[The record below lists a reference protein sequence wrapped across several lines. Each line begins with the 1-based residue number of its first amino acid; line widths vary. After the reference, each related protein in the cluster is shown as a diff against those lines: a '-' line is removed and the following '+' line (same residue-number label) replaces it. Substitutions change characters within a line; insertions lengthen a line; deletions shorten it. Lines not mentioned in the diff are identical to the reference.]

1 MKTILLFTAVV
12 AGALCGHDYRQEFQQ
27 AYNKFAE
34 FDGLLMSEPPQVA
47 AQRYKS
53 FVEYAQLV
61 DKVNDDDSVPYV
73 AEKNFLSILT
83 AEERSGHLGFNV
95 SGHESDRTVSVEK
108 RSGSVKVA
116 ASRDFSNKISGIKNQ
131 GNCGSCWTF
140 AATAALEGEMY
151 FQNSKQGVSLSE
163 QEYMDCATPRDGC
176 NGGWMEDCYTYT
188 RKSGRIAPTSAVPY
202 KGKDSRSCRYT
213 SKANAMDTAGVTLT
227 GNINIQGDSS
237 LLQYA
242 NAHIVS
248 VAVYVNNNFM
258 IYSKG
263 VYVDNTCNTSPNH
276 AVAVV
281 GYGQE
286 NGRKYWRVRNSWG
299 TGWGSNGYVLMDRE
313 KNNMCMI
320 SSYSHIPEIKC
331 TNEDDCNP
339 ANPDDDSDDSDDG
352 DDGDDGD
359 DSNDGDDDGDQKLC
373 LHKIN
378 LGSCSKTKA
387 AAKKI
392 CEDKKIS
399 EEECVITKVKKCF
412 YAPSG
417 KDSGKNFVEVMMPCG
432 DDSGDE
438 GGDEEKCDAGAG
450 LVLCSDCNCC
460 KHEHMCYERVM

>member
-1 MKTILLFTAVV
+1 MKTILLLTAVL
-12 AGALCGHDYRQEFQQ
+12 AGALCFHDYRQEFQE

-61 DKVNDDDSVPYV
+61 DQVNDDESVPYT

-95 SGHESDRTVSVEK
+95 SGHENDETEIVEK
-108 RSGSVKVA
+108 RSDSVKVA
-116 ASRDFSNKISGIKNQ
+116 ASRDFSDKISKIKNQ
-131 GNCGSCWTF
+131 GSCGSCWTF

-151 FQNSKQGVSLSE
+151 FKNSKQGVSLSE
-163 QEYMDCATPRDGC
+163 QEYMECATSRNGC
-176 NGGWMEDCYTYT
+176 NGGWMEDCYDYT
-188 RKSGRIAPTSAVPY
+188 QRSGRIAPTSAVPY
-202 KGKDSRSCRYT
+202 TGKDSRRCNYA
-213 SKANAMDTAGVTLT
+213 SKANAMTIAGVKLT
-227 GNINIQGDSS
+227 GNINIRGDTK

-248 VAVYVNNNFM
+248 VAVYVNNKFM

-263 VYVDNTCNTSPNH
+263 VYVDGTCNTSPNH

-281 GYGQE
+281 GYGIE
-286 NGRKYWRVRNSWG
+286 SGRKFWRVRNSWG

-320 SSYSHIPEIKC
+320 SSYSHIPEIEC
-331 TNEDDCNP
+331 TDKGDCNP
-339 ANPDDDSDDSDDG
+339 ANPDDDSDGGDDSDDG
-352 DDGDDGD
+352 DDGD
-359 DSNDGDDDGDQKLC
+359 DGDDDGDQKLC

-378 LGSCSKTKA
+378 LGSCSKTEK
-387 AAKKI
+387 AAKKT
-392 CEDKKIS
+392 CEDKNIS
-399 EEECVITKVKKCF
+399 EEDCVIAKVKKCF

-417 KDSGKNFVEVMMPCG
+417 RDSGKNFVEVMMPCG
-432 DDSGDE
+432 NDDGDD
-438 GGDEEKCDAGAG
+438 GGNDGECDSAAG

-460 KHEHMCYERVM
+460 KHEHMCHDKVL